1 MPTLNEY
8 KKMHMEQATR
18 KGWGRDVA
26 TKIYYAMIELGEA
39 GDAWK
44 HRGDEDYLV
53 NAGIDDMKLH
63 MKMEFIDTILYC
75 INGLYCLDEYVDI
88 DRLMVDKMKVNEERE
103 RIYVDDTNDE
113 QE

>member
-1 MPTLNEY
+1 MPSLNDY
-8 KKMHMEQATR
+8 KILHMNQSDR

-44 HRGDEDYLV
+44 HRGDKEYLK
-53 NAGIDDMKLH
+53 NAGIENLVEH

-75 INGLYCLDEYVDI
+75 INGLYCLDEMVDI
-88 DRLMVDKMKVNEERE
+88 DKLVLDKMTVNENRN
-103 RIYVDDTNDE
+103 RIYIDDKNE
-113 QE
+113 